1 MSLKLKDELQIAV
14 IFIKIVCQLI
24 LSKYFEILNLS
35 KPVANLELDQKNTWI
50 FINTIVIVLGLTG
63 LSLRVNPAF
72 STKM

>member
-35 KPVANLELDQKNTWI
+35 KPVANLELDQKNT
-50 FINTIVIVLGLTG
+50 
-63 LSLRVNPAF
+63 
-72 STKM
+72 